1 MPVNDTPDQD
11 RQAARRA
18 KRRAYYKA
26 NRDAI
31 NERRR
36 RKRQIRKEVEAAE
49 RELRDANSRVAAAW
63 FSIGVFK

>member
-18 KRRAYYKA
+18 KWREYYA
-26 NRDAI
+26 AHRDEI

-36 RKRQIRKEVEAAE
+36 LKRQIRKEVEKAE
-49 RELRDANSRVAAAW
+49 QELRDANGQIDAAW
-63 FSIGVFK
+63 MSIGIFK